1 MRVCQILLAVW
12 TIGLRIINTH
22 LNKLGGRD
30 YRSVIRQGKGEYMT
44 MFRQGEE
51 VNMRKVRQE
60 DEHYT
65 RGNNKRTGF
74 TDRDR
79 QFNTNITSF
88 KDGGLGKAIKLERYQ
103 HRSSIRNKR
112 QGGKL
117 VCFQIRRIY
126 IRSPNPWRI
135 DTDGVNP

>member
-1 MRVCQILLAVW
+1 
-12 TIGLRIINTH
+12 
-22 LNKLGGRD
+22 
-30 YRSVIRQGKGEYMT
+30 MT

-117 VCFQIRRIY
+117 WSRQWRRGQFRKNQNY
-126 IRSPNPWRI
+126 KRLGSYFSGRLFYP
-135 DTDGVNP
+135 